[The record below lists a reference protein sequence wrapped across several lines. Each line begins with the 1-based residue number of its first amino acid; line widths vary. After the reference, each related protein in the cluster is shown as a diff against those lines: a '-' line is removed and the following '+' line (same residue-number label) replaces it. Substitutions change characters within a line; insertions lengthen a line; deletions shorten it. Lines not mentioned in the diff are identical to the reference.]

1 MGETNRQEANS
12 EREEICNKTIDKR
25 QVKRDNRRRETR
37 YEKHKI
43 RDKIHEKDKRDK
55 EER

>member
-1 MGETNRQEANS
+1 
-12 EREEICNKTIDKR
+12 
-25 QVKRDNRRRETR
+25 VKRDNRRRETR